1 MIARSLVIC
10 VLLGGIAHAEQT
22 FAVDIRSSD
31 VSSDRIAPA
40 LEEAFRATRS
50 RYVNRGTHAD
60 RVKAQVDSCD
70 FRAAACALDIGKRLG
85 VDYMLSG
92 SVERHGAKFLLTL
105 DVFDVARGKRVRS
118 VRDQQ
123 AMAITAKAW
132 AKLAMA
138 KVADQATANVIVRCN
153 VHHAMVFVD
162 GAQVT
167 ELYDG
172 SATLASL
179 GLGHHLIELKA
190 GGYKPYSDD
199 VDLDSDQTLTVLMDA
214 L

>member
-1 MIARSLVIC
+1 MVRALL
-10 VLLGGIAHAEQT
+10 VLLVASRAYAEST

-31 VSSDRIAPA
+31 VSSDKLAPQ
-40 LEEAFRATRS
+40 LEEAVRATKS
-50 RYVNRGTHAD
+50 RYVSRGTHAD
-60 RVKAQVDSCD
+60 RVKAQVDECYYRDS
-70 FRAAACALDIGKRLG
+70 ACALGIGKQLG

-92 SVERHGAKFLLTL
+92 SVERHGAKLLLTL
-105 DVFDVARGKRVRS
+105 DVYDVARGKRVRS

-123 AMAITAKAW
+123 PLNVTAKAW
-132 AKLAMA
+132 AKIVMS
-138 KVADQATANVIVRCN
+138 KVADQATANVVVRCN

-172 SATLASL
+172 SATLSSV

-190 GGYKPYSDD
+190 GGYKPYRDD
-199 VDLDSDQTLTVLMDA
+199 VEIDSDQTLTVLMDA